1 MLKDML
7 RPLRRFA
14 AIVIALGTFASS
26 AAAQTE
32 DINRLVD
39 NLKNGPDFRIRTQ
52 AALALG
58 ASKNSTAVQPLCAG
72 LSDANTTV
80 RAAAAAALGKLNLGG
95 QECLNARLA
104 SEPSETVKAA
114 IQRAM
119 QQLAGGAEPVFLP
132 STKYYLQL
140 GRVSDKSGRTDG
152 SVDRLF
158 RDGFVKAAGGTGG
171 VLFAPLAETPDQAKK
186 RLTGK
191 KVKAFYLA
199 VSVPA
204 FEYVGSKLTVRA
216 EIAVFSYPGK
226 VMIGTIKKN
235 ASFDGIS
242 GPDPASEDE
251 LLAYAGEAVFKQF
264 AAAPQFQ

>member
-14 AIVIALGTFASS
+14 ALTAALVTLSS
-26 AAAQTE
+26 LAPAQTA

-39 NLKNGPDFRIRTQ
+39 NLRNGPDFRIRTQ

-58 ASKNSTAVQPLCAG
+58 ASKNAAAVQPLCSA
-72 LSDANTTV
+72 LSDTNTTV

-95 QECLNARLA
+95 QDCLTSRLG

-114 IQRAM
+114 IQRAL
-119 QQLAGGAEPVFLP
+119 QQLEGGAEPVITP

-140 GRVSDKSGRTDG
+140 GRVADKSGRTDG
-152 SVDRLF
+152 SVDKLF
-158 RDGFVKAAGGTGG
+158 REGFVKAAGAAGN
-171 VLFAPLAETPDQAKK
+171 VAFAPLSETPAQAKQ
-186 RLTGK
+186 RLAGK
-191 KVKAFYLA
+191 KAKAFYLA
-199 VSVPA
+199 VSVPP

-235 ASFDGIS
+235 ASFEGIS
-242 GPDPASEDE
+242 GPDSASEDE

-264 AAAPQFQ
+264 SAAPQFQ